1 MSQVMFDLDVLRTF
15 STGIALGS
23 FARAAD
29 KLGRSTSAVSA
40 QLKKLESQ
48 AGTALFRKA
57 GRGLELTDAGETLL
71 AYAHRMLELNDEA
84 SAAMRGVD
92 LQGSVRLGLQEDF
105 GETLLPAVLGR
116 FARAHPKVR
125 IEACVARSGE
135 LRERLELG
143 QLDLAL
149 AWDAGDQPLSPYA
162 ERVARLP
169 LLWIGPR
176 TPERVEAPWWTQREQ
191 QHGAGARQ
199 PESKEPLPLIMLD
212 APCPLREIV
221 ITALD
226 KAGVPWRRAF
236 GSASLAALWAAA
248 SAGLGLTVRTPFG
261 LPSHVRAID
270 RSTLALPALPQIS
283 LVLYRAQALPE
294 APASRLAGLLLEAVR
309 QHVQPAGLP
318 MRENPPLETRTKV
331 VRHGNAKL
339 PAPVG

>member
-1 MSQVMFDLDVLRTF
+1 MGQVMFDLDVLRTF

-23 FARAAD
+23 YARAAD
-29 KLGRSTSAVSA
+29 KLGRSTSAVSS
-40 QLKKLESQ
+40 QLKKLQAQ
-48 AGTALFRKA
+48 AGTDLFRKA

-71 AYAHRMLELNDEA
+71 AYAHRMLELNEEA
-84 SAAMRGVD
+84 GAALRGVD
-92 LQGSVRLGLQEDF
+92 LQGLVRLGLQEDF

-125 IEACVARSGE
+125 IEACVARSTE

-149 AWDAGDQPLSPYA
+149 AWHVGDQPLSPHA

-169 LLWIGPR
+169 LLWIGPSG
-176 TPERVEAPWWTQREQ
+176 PDPIEAAWWAER
-191 QHGAGARQ
+191 AGRSAGPRANR
-199 PESKEPLPLIMLD
+199 SKEPLPLVMLD
-212 APCPLREIV
+212 APCPLRDIV

-226 KAGVPWRRAF
+226 RAGVPWRRSF

-270 RSTLALPALPQIS
+270 PRLLSLPALPQIS
-283 LVLYRAQALPE
+283 LVLYRAQTHPD
-294 APASRLAGLLLEAVR
+294 APASRLATLLLEAV
-309 QHVQPAGLP
+309 HPYVQPFVVPLRAGAPLRAKAEAPRQEAAELP
-318 MRENPPLETRTKV
+318 V
-331 VRHGNAKL
+331 SAG
-339 PAPVG
+339 